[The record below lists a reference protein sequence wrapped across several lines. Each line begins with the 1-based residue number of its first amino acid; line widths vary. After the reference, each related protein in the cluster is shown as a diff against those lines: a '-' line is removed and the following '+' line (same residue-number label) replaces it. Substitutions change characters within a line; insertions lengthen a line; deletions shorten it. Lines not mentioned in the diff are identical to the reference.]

1 MLMDSTEDF
10 KKLEEDITEKLDNFR
25 EAAER
30 NFNEIYDKLG
40 NQKLSEENEEN
51 LSLALTMMEALGI
64 DILHLIRDYEDL
76 VDYLNTLRKL

>member
-1 MLMDSTEDF
+1 MDSTEDF
-10 KKLEEDITEKLDNFR
+10 KKLEEDITEKVDNFR

-76 VDYLNTLRKL
+76 VDYLDTLRKL

>member
-1 MLMDSTEDF
+1 MDSTEDLR
-10 KKLEEDITEKLDNFR
+10 KLEVDITEKLDNFR

-51 LSLALTMMEALGI
+51 LSLALTMMEAMGI

-76 VDYLNTLRKL
+76 VDYLDTLRKL

>member
-76 VDYLNTLRKL
+76 VDYLDTLRKL

>member
-1 MLMDSTEDF
+1 MDSTESM
-10 KKLEEDITEKLDNFR
+10 KKLEDDITEKLDNFR
-25 EAAER
+25 ETAEK
-30 NFNEIYDKLG
+30 NFNEVYDKLN

-76 VDYLNTLRKL
+76 VDYLEVLRKL

>member
-1 MLMDSTEDF
+1 MDSTEDF

-76 VDYLNTLRKL
+76 VDYLDTLRKL

>member
-1 MLMDSTEDF
+1 MDSTEDM
-10 KKLEEDITEKLDNFR
+10 KKLEDNITEQLDNFR
-25 EAAER
+25 QTAEK
-30 NFNEIYDKLG
+30 NFNEIYDKLN

-76 VDYLNTLRKL
+76 VDYLDVLKKL